1 MGLNRAAGSTVVAAM
16 PDLTIPL
23 IATVIFVGVGWLIIK
38 AGQTYDDA
46 IEHTLKIF
54 ALVLGL
60 LVMAGMTA
68 KLRAGLGVN
77 RLSHRVEARS
87 QGEASDTSRTRPAAR
102 TAR

>member
-1 MGLNRAAGSTVVAAM
+1 M

-23 IATVIFVGVGWLIIK
+23 IATTVFVGVGWLIIN

-46 IEHTLKIF
+46 IGHTLKIF

-77 RLSHRVEARS
+77 RLNHRVEARS
-87 QGEASDTSRTRPAAR
+87 QTEATDTNRRGLGTR